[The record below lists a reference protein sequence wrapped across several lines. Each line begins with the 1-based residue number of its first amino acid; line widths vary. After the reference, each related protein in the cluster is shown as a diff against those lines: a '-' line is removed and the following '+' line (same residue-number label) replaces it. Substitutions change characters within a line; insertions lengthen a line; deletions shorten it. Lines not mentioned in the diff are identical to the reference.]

1 LESASVTLVAMTI
14 ETVGRQAELAS
25 LHSFLDRVAEGPL
38 ALVLEGEAGIGKST
52 LWLEVVGV
60 ARARGFRVLMSRPA
74 EAERRL
80 THASLGDLF
89 ESVLESVLP
98 ALPAPRRHALE
109 VALLVE
115 EASPDFDPRTLGV
128 AVRSGLEVLAA
139 DGPVVLAIDDDQW
152 LDPSSASALAFAL
165 RRLDASAILLL
176 LTRRLG
182 ERAETSDLERALP
195 TDRVERLHV
204 GPLSLGAIHHLL
216 QAHLALTL
224 TRPTL
229 LRVHETSGGNPFYA
243 LELARTVGAD
253 VDPAQPLR
261 VPKSLDELVR
271 ARLDKLP
278 PATRESLLLAAA
290 VARPSSELLASLQ
303 VTERVLGPALAARVI
318 ERTDETIRFT
328 HPLLASVIYQ
338 GVSADERQR
347 AHRRIALVVA
357 DPFDR
362 ARHVALSTAS
372 PDTKIAGV
380 LEDAAALA
388 SSRGTPIAAAEL
400 AEHALRLTPPGS
412 HSDRHR
418 RALAAARVQRSAGE
432 WTRARRILADLL
444 AERREGSWRAEALV
458 LLAELESV
466 GRSASLLEKALREA
480 PGPAL
485 RSEIHCRLAWATR
498 FKPSSDHARAA
509 LELAEQL
516 DDDVLRRRAR
526 TVQAILGW
534 FAGEAAAPEEL
545 PAQARDLPSAVG
557 GEQLVREATLA
568 FVNTLASFPKREEA
582 RALLEREYQEW
593 RERDEPRSS
602 RALWGLAWVEFWGG
616 RWALGAEY
624 AAQARDISV
633 QYGLEVPQDHL
644 PMAVIAVHR
653 GQLEPAREHS
663 ERALRLSQEQFGL
676 RPPQHMAVLGL
687 VERWSGNLSVA
698 MEWLGEADRQAAAFG
713 WGEPSVRWWS
723 GDQIELLL
731 ELGRIQDAIRVLDV
745 WEADAARV
753 AREWVLAHV
762 TRCRGLVASAQGE
775 VDRAGFLLGRAVTQ
789 HNEVGD
795 PFGTARALLGLGI
808 LRRRER
814 KKRGSRD
821 AIESALD
828 GFDQLGAATWVV
840 KARSELGR
848 IGGRTREEGLTP
860 AERRVAALVVEGR
873 TNREVAAA
881 LFVTERTV
889 ASHLSHVYAK
899 LGVRSRTEL
908 ARQLR

>member
-1 LESASVTLVAMTI
+1 MTA

-25 LHSFLDRVAEGPL
+25 MQAFLERASEGPL
-38 ALVLEGEAGIGKST
+38 ALVLEGDAGIGKST
-52 LWLEVVGV
+52 LWLAGV
-60 ARARGFRVLMSRPA
+60 EAAQTRGVRVLWSRPA

-80 THASLGDLF
+80 THAVLGDLF
-89 ESVLESVLP
+89 EGVLESVLP
-98 ALPAPRRHALE
+98 ALPAPRRRALE

-115 EASPDFDPRTLGV
+115 EEADDFDPRTLGV
-128 AVRSGLEVLAA
+128 AVRSALEVLAA
-139 DGPVVLAIDDDQW
+139 AGPVVLAIDDDQW

-165 RRLDASAILLL
+165 RRLDEHAILLL
-176 LTRRLG
+176 LARRLG
-182 ERAETSDLERALP
+182 ESAESPALEQAIP
-195 TDRVERLHV
+195 ADRVDRLHV
-204 GPLSLGAIHHLL
+204 GPLSLGAIHQLL

-224 TRPTL
+224 ARPTL

-243 LELARTVGAD
+243 LELARALGAE
-253 VDPAQPLR
+253 VDSTQPLR
-261 VPKSLDELVR
+261 VPESLEGLVR

-290 VARPSSELLASLQ
+290 VGRPFSELLGGLN
-303 VTERVLGPALAARVI
+303 VTEHSLDPALAAHVI
-318 ERTDETIRFT
+318 ERTDGTIRFA
-328 HPLLASVIYQ
+328 HPLLASVVYH
-338 GVSADERQR
+338 GVSADERR
-347 AHRRIALVVA
+347 RTHGRIARVVA
-357 DPFDR
+357 DPLDR
-362 ARHVALSTAS
+362 ARHLALSTEG
-372 PDTKIAGV
+372 PDTQIAGV

-388 SSRGTPIAAAEL
+388 STRGTPIAAGEL
-400 AEHALRLTPPGS
+400 AEHALRFTPPDA

-418 RALAAARVQRSAGE
+418 RALAAARVQRRAGE
-432 WTRARRILADLL
+432 WTRARRLLADLL
-444 AERREGSWRAEALV
+444 AERGAGPWRAEALV

-466 GRSASLLEKALREA
+466 GRSGALLEEALRQG
-480 PGPAL
+480 PSPAL

-498 FKPSSDHARAA
+498 FKPSADHARAA

-526 TVQAILGW
+526 TVQAILRW
-534 FAGEAAAPEEL
+534 FAGEAEAPEDL
-545 PAQARDLPSAVG
+545 PSHACDFPSAVG

-568 FVNTLASFPKREEA
+568 VVNTLAPFPKRDDA
-582 RALLEREYQEW
+582 RALLEREFEEW

-602 RALWGLAWVEFWGG
+602 RALWGLAWVEFWAG
-616 RWALGAEY
+616 RWVLAAEY
-624 AAQARDISV
+624 AARARDISV

-644 PMAVIAVHR
+644 PIAVIAVHR

-663 ERALRLSQEQFGL
+663 ERALELSQEQFGL

-687 VERWSGNLSVA
+687 VARWSGDVSGA
-698 MEWLGEADRQAAAFG
+698 TDWLAEAERQAAAFG

-723 GDQIELLL
+723 GDQMEMLL
-731 ELGRIQDAIRVLDV
+731 ELGRIEDAIRVLDV
-745 WEADAARV
+745 WEADAVRV

-762 TRCRGLVASAQGE
+762 TRCRGLVAAAQGE
-775 VDRAGFLLGRAVTQ
+775 VDRAASLLDHAVAQ

-795 PFGTARALLGLGI
+795 PFGAARALLGLGI
-808 LRRRER
+808 VRRRDR
-814 KKRGSRD
+814 KKRGARE
-821 AIESALD
+821 AIEAALD
-828 GFDQLGAATWVV
+828 GFEQLGAATWVV
-840 KARSELGR
+840 KARNELGS

-881 LFVTERTV
+881 LFLTERTV

-908 ARQLR
+908 ARRLP